1 MAGQSRYLAK
11 KITIDLL
18 LSVISLNYDNLS
30 YKTRIQSKSDL
41 NNRKF
46 YIETYGCAM
55 NFADTEIVNS
65 ILMED
70 GHSPVSEP
78 ENADI
83 IFINTCSIRDN
94 AETKVWN
101 RLKYFRSIKRRQRD
115 MTIGILGCMAE
126 RVREKFLEKEK
137 LVDLVV
143 GPDAYR
149 DLPNLLDEVED
160 GRKAV
165 NVILS
170 LEETYA
176 DITPVRTTGNGVLAY
191 VSIMRGCDNMCSFC
205 VVPFTRGRERSR
217 AANSIL
223 DEIKQISDLGY
234 KEVSLL
240 GQNVNSY
247 DDNGIRFAEL
257 MYKASLV
264 DPELRIR
271 FSTSHP
277 KDFPDELLHVIAEQ
291 KNLCN
296 YVHIPAQSGNSEVLR
311 RMRRTYTRDEYLD
324 LIANIR
330 RIIPGVG
337 LSTDIIA
344 GFCGE
349 TEEQHRDTLSLMA
362 TVKYD
367 LAYLYAYSERERTL
381 AQRKFED
388 DIPED
393 VKKRRLQEIID
404 IYREGSANNNLL
416 EIGRTH
422 LVLVE
427 GTSKRSDDKLSGRTD
442 TNKVVI
448 FDKSDYN
455 TGDYVEVVITDTT
468 SATLFGKPISKSSI
482 REFQP
487 EYLTA

>member
-1 MAGQSRYLAK
+1 
-11 KITIDLL
+11 
-18 LSVISLNYDNLS
+18 
-30 YKTRIQSKSDL
+30 
-41 NNRKF
+41 
-46 YIETYGCAM
+46 M

-65 ILMED
+65 ILMEQ
-70 GHSPVSEP
+70 GHAPVSEP

-101 RLKYFRSIKRRQRD
+101 RLKYFRSIKRRQSD

-149 DLPNLLDEVED
+149 DIPNLLDEVED

-217 AANSIL
+217 SVSSIL
-223 DEIKQISDLGY
+223 DEIRQLSDQGY
-234 KEVSLL
+234 KEVTLL

-247 DDNGIRFAEL
+247 NDDGLRFSEL
-257 MYKASLV
+257 MYRVSQV
-264 DPELRIR
+264 DPEMRIR

-277 KDFPDELLHVIAEQ
+277 KDFPDELLYVIAEQ

-311 RMRRTYTRDEYLD
+311 RMRRTSTRDEYLD
-324 LIANIR
+324 LIGNIR

-349 TEEQHRDTLSLMA
+349 TEEQHADTLSLME
-362 TVKYD
+362 TVQFD
-367 LAYLYAYSERERTL
+367 LAYLFSYSERERTL
-381 AQRKFED
+381 AHRKFED
-388 DIPED
+388 DVPEET
-393 VKKRRLQEIID
+393 KLRRLQGN
-404 IYREGSANNNLL
+404 Y
-416 EIGRTH
+416 
-422 LVLVE
+422 
-427 GTSKRSDDKLSGRTD
+427 
-442 TNKVVI
+442 
-448 FDKSDYN
+448 
-455 TGDYVEVVITDTT
+455 
-468 SATLFGKPISKSSI
+468 
-482 REFQP
+482 
-487 EYLTA
+487 